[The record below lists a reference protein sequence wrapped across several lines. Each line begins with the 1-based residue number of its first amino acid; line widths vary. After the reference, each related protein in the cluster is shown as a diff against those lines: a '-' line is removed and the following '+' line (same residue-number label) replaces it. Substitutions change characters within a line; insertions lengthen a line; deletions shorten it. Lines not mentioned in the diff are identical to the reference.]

1 MAWCTALAS
10 TSGTRRQCTF
20 GSSGSCFHNE
30 QREPSVYVSGGGG
43 GKSLLS
49 ISEVG
54 LNEVFHTVDFFLD
67 SIDAARFL
75 YPPPAV

>member
-1 MAWCTALAS
+1 MMKAQDGLVYCPRLHERHPEAMHL
-10 TSGTRRQCTF
+10 RVFRKLF
-20 GSSGSCFHNE
+20 P
-30 QREPSVYVSGGGG
+30 QRGGG

-54 LNEVFHTVDFFLD
+54 LKEVFHTVDFFLD